1 MLASTRTRVAALA
14 LALPLM
20 TGCGFDVA
28 TDQVYTPAVGMNDR
42 SGEVDVL
49 NALIVADGEGS
60 GVFVAGLSNND
71 LDNPDELTGVQIDG
85 GQVAESEPIE
95 IAQGGYVNLATIEA
109 PIVVTGEAIES
120 GAFVLAALQ
129 FANAEAITIRIPVVA
144 QEGPYA
150 DITVP
155 AEPEPEASPSASPTS
170 P

>member
-1 MLASTRTRVAALA
+1 MLATTRTRVAALA

-71 LDNPDELTGVQIDG
+71 EDNPDELTGVQVEG
-85 GQVAESEPIE
+85 AEVGETAPVE
-95 IAQGGYVNLATIEA
+95 IAQGGYVNLATIDA
-109 PIVVTGEAIES
+109 PIVVSGEAVES
-120 GAFVLAALQ
+120 GRFVRAALQ

-144 QEGPYA
+144 QSGPYA
-150 DITVP
+150 DITV
-155 AEPEPEASPSASPTS
+155 PEASPSASPT